1 MEFVREAIRLG
12 LALGWSYLLARGVR
26 AIERND
32 RQEKEARSKA
42 RREATTA
49 STNAWVAL
57 YQDEQRRH
65 CEDVSELQQR
75 IIDLE
80 ARIDQYEQEIA
91 RWKLIG
97 NKLWE
102 SKK

>member
-1 MEFVREAIRLG
+1 MEIVKEVIRLG
-12 LALGWSYLLARGVR
+12 LAIGWSYLMARGVR